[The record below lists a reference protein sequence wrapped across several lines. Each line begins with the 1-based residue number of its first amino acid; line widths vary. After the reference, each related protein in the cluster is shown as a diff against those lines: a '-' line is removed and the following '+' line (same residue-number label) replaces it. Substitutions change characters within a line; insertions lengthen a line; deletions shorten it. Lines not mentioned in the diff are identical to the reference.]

1 MRAVVAALLANFGI
15 AVSKFVGFLVT
26 GSTAMLAEAVHSVAD
41 PGNQALLLFG
51 KRQAGRPADPAH
63 PFGYGRNRY
72 FYGFVVALVLF
83 SLGSLFAIY
92 GGVRKVAHPHG
103 LDSPAVAIG
112 ILGVAI
118 VLEALSFRTA
128 VHESNRVRAGNSWV
142 AFIRRSKAPELPVV
156 LLEDFAALVG
166 LVFAMGGVVAATV
179 TGDARWD
186 GAGSIAI
193 GALLGVVAT
202 VLAVEMK
209 SLLIG
214 ESAEPATVA
223 DIAAALVDGTTITR
237 IIHLRT
243 MHLGPE
249 ELLVAAKVALAPG
262 LSMAQVA
269 AAIDDAEVRVR
280 ARVPIARPMYLE
292 PDLYRDLAGEST
304 S

>member
-41 PGNQALLLFG
+41 TGNQALLLFG

-92 GGVRKVAHPHG
+92 EGVRKISHPHG

-237 IIHLRT
+237 VIHLRT